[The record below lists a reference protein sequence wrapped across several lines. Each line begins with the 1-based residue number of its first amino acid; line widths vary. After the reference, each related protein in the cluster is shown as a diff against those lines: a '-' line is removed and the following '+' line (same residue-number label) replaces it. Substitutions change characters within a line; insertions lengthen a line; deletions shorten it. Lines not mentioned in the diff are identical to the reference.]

1 MSQRLEVGEKVL
13 ILDDGDIPSNLLPVV
28 GYVRLVSG
36 DSCIISSDPSYQPVG
51 LGDVILH
58 GDGEDQNFFSLSF
71 FYSEV
76 NQTEEGR
83 RRVVRY
89 SERGLSYPKGINGLS
104 KFIRKVENQYKQ
116 KEMNLV

>member
-1 MSQRLEVGEKVL
+1 MPQRLEVGERVL
-13 ILDDGDIPSNLLPVV
+13 ILDDGDIPSDLLPVV

-36 DSCIISSDPSYQPVG
+36 DSCIISSDPSYQPEG
-51 LGDVILH
+51 LGDVTLH
-58 GDGEDQNFFSLSF
+58 GDGDDPDFFSLSF
-71 FYSEV
+71 FYQEV

-104 KFIRKVENQYKQ
+104 KFIRRVENQYKQ
-116 KEMNLV
+116 KEVNLV